1 MFRGGAVVV
10 VAAFLV
16 ALVVALALTGVWGWL
31 LSSGG

>member
-1 MFRGGAVVV
+1 MTREVVAV

-16 ALVVALALTGVWGWL
+16 ALVVGLALTGVWGWL